1 VEQWVCPAA
10 LWLGSDSS
18 SSLEERITAARIAV
32 FAAVQ
37 TLPAKDAEDVLNGTM
52 EMLACRRSKPGSRP
66 KVAAG

>member
-37 TLPAKDAEDVLNGTM
+37 TLPAKDAEDVLNDTM
-52 EMLACRRSKPGSRP
+52 QMLARRSMPREQAVA
-66 KVAAG
+66 VAAG